1 MERIGC
7 CATLA
12 ERERTMSQPPDP
24 VNPFDPF
31 GTLRTAR
38 DVYMDTWSKAMLEL
52 VNSEGYAQATSRML
66 DSYLTVSN
74 PVRKLLETSMA
85 QVLAQ
90 LNMPT
95 RADVISM
102 AERMTNIELRLDDL
116 DARFD
121 QLERLLRERPSAPAA
136 SATPA
141 ATAAPRGRRGRPPGA
156 AKSAATNHSK

>member
-1 MERIGC
+1 
-7 CATLA
+7 
-12 ERERTMSQPPDP
+12 MSQPPDP

-38 DVYMDTWSKAMLEL
+38 DAYMDTWSKAMLDL

-66 DSYLTVSN
+66 DTYLTMSN
-74 PVRKLLETSMA
+74 PVRKLLESSMA

-95 RADVISM
+95 RADVVSL

-116 DARFD
+116 DTRFD
-121 QLERLLRERPSAPAA
+121 QLERLLRERPVAPAA
-136 SATPA
+136 SAAPTDLAASAPA
-141 ATAAPRGRRGRPPGA
+141 RRRGRPPSA
-156 AKSAATNHSK
+156 AKPATTNNSR

>member
-1 MERIGC
+1 
-7 CATLA
+7 
-12 ERERTMSQPPDP
+12 MSQPPDP

-38 DVYMDTWSKAMLEL
+38 DAYMDTWSKAMLDL

-95 RADVISM
+95 RADVVSL
-102 AERMTNIELRLDDL
+102 AERMTNIEMRLDDL

-121 QLERLLRERPSAPAA
+121 QLERLLRERPATPSAPAVSAAPA
-136 SATPA
+136 SAPA
-141 ATAAPRGRRGRPPGA
+141 RRRGRPPGA
-156 AKSAATNHSK
+156 AKAASNNA